1 MARAKRH
8 YIAGHIWHITHR
20 CHKREFLLKFS
31 KDRRRYLQWLW
42 EAKKRYDLVILNYM
56 VTSNHV
62 HLLLADDGDRMS
74 IPRSIQLVAGRT
86 GQEYNQRKG
95 RKGAFWQDRYHATA
109 VETGR
114 HFLQCLVYIDLNM
127 LRAGVIEH
135 PIEWI
140 FGGYCEIQKPRRK
153 CALIAYER
161 LQELSGFDSYDQF
174 TDAHR
179 KWVASFLENGD
190 CVHDGKWTQSVAVG
204 TQEFVENIK
213 QKLGFKAK
221 GRKVVETE
229 KVYQLREPQVSY
241 PANFGLENDDIGAEN
256 TYFWDLY

>member
-174 TDAHR
+174 TIAHR
-179 KWVASFLENGD
+179 KWVASFLEDGD
-190 CVHDGKWTQSVAVG
+190 CVRDGKWTQSVAVG
-204 TQEFVENIK
+204 T
-213 QKLGFKAK
+213 K
-221 GRKVVETE
+221 GYCRQLTTE
-229 KVYQLREPQVSY
+229 QLIAEIDT
-241 PANFGLENDDIGAEN
+241 PAG
-256 TYFWDLY
+256 